1 MKETAI
7 ALGTFDG
14 VHLGHK
20 VVLETAVNSG
30 LFPVAVVFSIP
41 PKAYLMNEKIIL
53 SDLNEKTR
61 LIKETGVKELHYLD
75 FSKIKDVSALE
86 FFNFLKEKY
95 NPKMIVCGFN
105 YTFGKNCSGDTVFLR
120 NLCNKS
126 GITLKVVDKISA
138 YGQVVSSSRIRD
150 LLKNGHCDIAA
161 KLMGHP
167 FSISGKVL
175 HGEKRGRQMDFPT
188 VNQLLNERTA
198 LLKFGVYMSKMVIDG
213 KEYYGMTNIGYR
225 PTFPSSTPLCE
236 THLFDFSGDLYGK
249 NLRLYLLRFLR
260 EEQKFLGLDE
270 LKNALEK
277 DKEQI
282 FKILAENKNF

>member
-41 PKAYLMNEKIIL
+41 PKAYLKNEKIIL
-53 SDLNEKTR
+53 SDLSEKTR

-75 FSKIKDVSALE
+75 FSKIKDVSATD
-86 FFNFLKEKY
+86 FFKFLKEKY
-95 NPKMIVCGFN
+95 NPKIMVCGFN
-105 YTFGKNCSGDTVFLR
+105 YTFGKDCSGDTVQLKK
-120 NLCNKS
+120 LCDEN

-138 YGQVVSSSRIRD
+138 FGQVVSSSRIRD
-150 LLKNGHCDIAA
+150 LLKNGNCETAA

-167 FSISGKVL
+167 FSVSGKVL
-175 HGEKRGRQMDFPT
+175 HGDKRGRQMDFPT
-188 VNQLLNERTA
+188 INQLLNERTA
-198 LLKFGVYMSKMVIDG
+198 LLKFGVYMSKMIIDG

-225 PTFPSSTPLCE
+225 PTFPSNTPLCE

-249 NLRLYLLRFLR
+249 NLRLYLLRFIR
-260 EEQKFLGLDE
+260 DEQKFSGLDE
-270 LKNALEK
+270 LKNALERDKEKINEILK
-277 DKEQI
+277 DK
-282 FKILAENKNF
+282 KP

>member
-41 PKAYLMNEKIIL
+41 PKAYLKNENIIL

-61 LIKETGVKELHYLD
+61 VIKETGVKELHYLD
-75 FSKIKDVSALE
+75 FSKIKNVSAE
-86 FFNFLKEKY
+86 DFFVFLKEKY

-105 YTFGKNCSGDTVFLR
+105 YTFGKNCTGDTALLKK
-120 NLCNKS
+120 LCDEN
-126 GITLKVVDKISA
+126 GITLKVVDKITVD
-138 YGQVVSSSRIRD
+138 GEIVSSTHIRN
-150 LLKNGHCDIAA
+150 LLKTGECEIAT

-175 HGEKRGRQMDFPT
+175 HGEKRGRQMEFPT

-198 LLKFGVYMSKMVIDG
+198 SLKFGVYMSKMIIDG

-225 PTFPSSTPLCE
+225 PTFPSTTPLCE
-236 THLFDFSGDLYGK
+236 TNLFDFSGDLYGK
-249 NLRLYLLRFLR
+249 NLRLYLLRFIR
-260 EEQKFLGLDE
+260 EEQKFSGLNE
-270 LKNALEK
+270 LKEALEK
-277 DKEQI
+277 DKE
-282 FKILAENKNF
+282 KILNFLNSQG

>member
-41 PKAYLMNEKIIL
+41 PKAYLKNEKIIL

-75 FSKIKDVSALE
+75 FSKIKDVSATD
-86 FFNFLKEKY
+86 FFKFLKEKY
-95 NPKMIVCGFN
+95 NPKIIVCGFN
-105 YTFGKNCSGDTVFLR
+105 YTFGKDCSGDTTQLKK
-120 NLCNKS
+120 LCDEN

-138 YGQVVSSSRIRD
+138 FGQVVSSSLIRV
-150 LLKNGHCDIAA
+150 LLKNGDCETAA
-161 KLMGHP
+161 MLMGHP
-167 FSISGKVL
+167 FSVSGKVL
-175 HGEKRGRQMDFPT
+175 HGDKRGRQMDFPT
-188 VNQLLNERTA
+188 VNQLLNKRTA
-198 LLKFGVYMSKMVIDG
+198 LLKFGVYMSKMTIDG

-236 THLFDFSGDLYGK
+236 THLFDFSGD
-249 NLRLYLLRFLR
+249 
-260 EEQKFLGLDE
+260 
-270 LKNALEK
+270 
-277 DKEQI
+277 
-282 FKILAENKNF
+282 